1 VIVHF
6 MSLLALT
13 SGLSQHVR
21 IGTIE
26 FFGTSGINVQSVRS
40 VLPVHEQDA
49 LTEDQMP
56 AVRNRI
62 TKAIESVVGHP
73 PTDVSFVCCNDQQSL
88 MIYVGLGG
96 SNTVI
101 PTLFPEPNGSTCLPR
116 RAVALYDQAMDA
128 VAHASEK
135 NNTGEDDSRGYALA
149 YDPGLRAQQLAMHR
163 YALTH
168 AQIIEL
174 ALRNCRQPEHRRAA
188 AEILG
193 YATKSETQ
201 IRDLV
206 HASHDADEG
215 VRNNAVRALWVLAT
229 SSAKVASEISAN
241 GFIEMLNSG
250 VWEDRNK
257 AGMLLMTLTRTRPA
271 SLLRRLRSEALQSL
285 IEMARWRDAS
295 HSYSYKTILGRI
307 AGFDDAHVE
316 QLIQNGKVDE
326 IVSAAEILQ

>member
-6 MSLLALT
+6 MSLLALAA
-13 SGLSQHVR
+13 GLSQPQHVR
-21 IGTIE
+21 IGSIE

-62 TKAIESVVGHP
+62 TKAIESVVGYP

-96 SNTVI
+96 NNTVI

-135 NNTGEDDSRGYALA
+135 NNAVEDDSRGYALA

-168 AQIIEL
+168 AQIIE
-174 ALRNCRQPEHRRAA
+174 
-188 AEILG
+188 
-193 YATKSETQ
+193 
-201 IRDLV
+201 
-206 HASHDADEG
+206 
-215 VRNNAVRALWVLAT
+215 
-229 SSAKVASEISAN
+229 
-241 GFIEMLNSG
+241 
-250 VWEDRNK
+250 
-257 AGMLLMTLTRTRPA
+257 PA
-271 SLLRRLRSEALQSL
+271 SRLSTTRAPLS
-285 IEMARWRDAS
+285 R
-295 HSYSYKTILGRI
+295 GRNPRLCNKI
-307 AGFDDAHVE
+307 R
-316 QLIQNGKVDE
+316 NTN
-326 IVSAAEILQ
+326 